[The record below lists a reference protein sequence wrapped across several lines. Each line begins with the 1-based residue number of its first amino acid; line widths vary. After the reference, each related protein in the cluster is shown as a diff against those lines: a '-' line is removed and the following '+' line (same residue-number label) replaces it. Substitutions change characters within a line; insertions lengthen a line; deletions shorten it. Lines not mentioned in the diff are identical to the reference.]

1 VREDKKKTFSANL
14 TKKILSM
21 ADTKKRREST
31 GLKVLKSK
39 QQNEKTKNYL
49 KTFKVL
55 MNVIF

>member
-1 VREDKKKTFSANL
+1 
-14 TKKILSM
+14 M